1 MAKSE
6 SEKQAWVDAVERVVQ
21 AAGARKAGE
30 EGSAAATR
38 SPAKKCDLVS
48 WDLVATL
55 RPAEQGTVFC
65 ALRTGG
71 NGDTTLLGTSNG
83 ILAADGGGSSARC
96 VGEGEGDDAEP
107 VYQMAVV
114 PGADQVR

>member
-1 MAKSE
+1 MNSK
-6 SEKQAWVDAVERVVQ
+6 
-21 AAGARKAGE
+21 AAGARKTGE

-65 ALRTGG
+65 ALRYCNPTIWL
-71 NGDTTLLGTSNG
+71 N
-83 ILAADGGGSSARC
+83 A
-96 VGEGEGDDAEP
+96 
-107 VYQMAVV
+107 
-114 PGADQVR
+114 